1 MLRAIPLLAI
11 PAVVYA
17 MIAMTAGS
25 AAIVTTMA
33 SPAFSMTLASGAE
46 WVITRGHLVTL
57 LGIVCLFFEIL
68 KSTRPTANAMIDN
81 SLSVLVFVSCLVAFL
96 LAPGFGTT
104 EFFLIILM
112 SLLDFLAGF
121 IVMVST
127 ARRTVDYVA

>member
-11 PAVVYA
+11 PAVIYA
-17 MIAMTAGS
+17 MLALAGG
-25 AAIVTTMA
+25 A
-33 SPAFSMTLASGAE
+33 SITESLNAPALHWTLASGAD
-46 WVITRGHLVTL
+46 WIITRGHLITVLATF
-57 LGIVCLFFEIL
+57 CLFFEIL

-81 SLSVLVFVSCLVAFL
+81 MLSVGVFTACLIAFL

-127 ARRTVDYVA
+127 ARRTVDYVT